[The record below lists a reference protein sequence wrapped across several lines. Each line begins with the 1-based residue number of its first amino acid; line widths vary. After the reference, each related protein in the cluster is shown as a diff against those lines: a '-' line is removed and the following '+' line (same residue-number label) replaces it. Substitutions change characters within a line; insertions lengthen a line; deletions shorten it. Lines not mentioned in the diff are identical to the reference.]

1 MYTPT
6 QVRVTP
12 NQDKRLKKAIS
23 SRKATSIKLDLGA
36 GETGDPEHLLMLTRS
51 QIAKIERARLIG
63 KPRVSIHFSKKQM
76 QANIRH
82 DGGFLGALAGIAA
95 KVLPSLAKG
104 LATGLVSGAV
114 GKVMGDG
121 LYLSKSGHR
130 VKIEPVKGNG
140 LYLTPYRRDGDGFPT
155 GDGLFLKRGSE
166 IRDGLGLI
174 LGPNSPF
181 KNIPILNLLL

>member
-6 QVRVTP
+6 QVRVSP

-23 SRKATSIKLDLGA
+23 SKKAASIKLDLGV
-36 GETGDPEHLLMLTRS
+36 GTGDPDHVLLLTRS

-63 KPRVSIHFSKKQM
+63 KPRVSIHLSKKQM
-76 QANIRH
+76 HANVRH

-140 LYLTPYRRDGDGFPT
+140 LYLTPYRRDGDGFPA
-155 GDGLFLKRGSE
+155 GDGLYLKRGSE
-166 IRDGLGLI
+166 IRDGRGLI